1 MSCLISGVQ
10 SPALDGLL
18 SGETRLLQPTKSSIH
33 PCKLSIHCDK
43 PSIRIVKD
51 ETRSVKASTRVTK
64 DSTWSV
70 KDSTRSV
77 KDSTRNAQLSARI
90 AKNPTIQ
97 PRMGK
102 FPQNL
107 SPLTRSV
114 PRAVA
119 TGSVFKVRQLVP
131 LTIQDVLNRLHDT
144 ALIPEPVSTITWTW
158 FVLTFRGALPEK

>member
-51 ETRSVKASTRVTK
+51 ETRSVK
-64 DSTWSV
+64 
-70 KDSTRSV
+70 
-77 KDSTRNAQLSARI
+77 DSTRNAQLSARI
-90 AKNPTIQ
+90 AKTPTIQ

-144 ALIPEPVSTITWTW
+144 ALIPEPVSTTTWTW